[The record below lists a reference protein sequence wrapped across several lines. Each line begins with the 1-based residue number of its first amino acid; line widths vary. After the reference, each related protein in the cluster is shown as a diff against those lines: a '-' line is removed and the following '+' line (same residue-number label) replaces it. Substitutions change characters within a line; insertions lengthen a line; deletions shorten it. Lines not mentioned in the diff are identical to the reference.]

1 MGPSGFFLKSKILG
15 GLYLGWG
22 IGANNAA
29 NIFSTAVATNVL
41 RYKTAVILIAI
52 FVIIGA
58 TAEGPKLFRSGSTK
72 FVKEE
77 VRTEETAPESRVRLS
92 GSTLALIATTCAA
105 LTITVITYLSL
116 PTSTSQA
123 AIGAFMGIAIAGS
136 GMGAV
141 DWAKFIKM
149 LGCWVL
155 HPIIGIVLCIFLL
168 KVLGYFF
175 FHYIRRPLVRDRL
188 MKVGFLIFGCYGA
201 YALGANNVV
210 VTTAP
215 YYQAGMFDNLGI
227 DPAILGA
234 FIGGVSI
241 AFGALTYGKKVMMT
255 IGKKI
260 TPLDPFSALIVVIV
274 HAVTL
279 HFFTQI
285 GIPVSSSHAVVGAVI
300 GVGLL
305 SGASTINRKTLIKI
319 FVGWIAT
326 PITAALLACA
336 TAVFFINVS

>member
-1 MGPSGFFLKSKILG
+1 MISQFLIANAGYKLIG

-29 NIFSTAVATNVL
+29 NIFGTAVATNVL
-41 RYKTAVILIAI
+41 RYKTAIILIAI
-52 FVIIGA
+52 FILIGA
-58 TAEGPKLFRSGSTK
+58 TLEGPGLFRSGSVK

-77 VRTEETAPESRVRLS
+77 VHAEEKAEAGGTTLS
-92 GSTLALIATTCAA
+92 ATTLALIATTCAA
-105 LTITVITYLSL
+105 LTITIITYLSI

-123 AIGAFMGIAIAGS
+123 AIGAFIGIAIAGS

-141 DWAKFIKM
+141 DWSKFIKM
-149 LGCWVL
+149 LGCWFL

-168 KVLGYFF
+168 KVLGFF
-175 FHYIRRPLVRDRL
+175 FFRYIRNPLTQDRI
-188 MKVGFLIFGCYGA
+188 MKVGFLVFGCYGA

-210 VTTAP
+210 VTTAS
-215 YYQAGMFDNLGI
+215 YYQAGMFNNMGL
-227 DPAILGA
+227 DPAVIGALLG
-234 FIGGVSI
+234 GLSI
-241 AFGALTYGKKVMMT
+241 SIGALTYGKKVMMT

-260 TPLDPFSALIVVIV
+260 TPLSPFPALIVVIV

-305 SGASTINRKTLIKI
+305 SGTSTVNRKTLIKI
-319 FVGWIAT
+319 FVGWITT
-326 PITAALLACA
+326 PLIAAVAAFSIVKILG
-336 TAVFFINVS
+336 